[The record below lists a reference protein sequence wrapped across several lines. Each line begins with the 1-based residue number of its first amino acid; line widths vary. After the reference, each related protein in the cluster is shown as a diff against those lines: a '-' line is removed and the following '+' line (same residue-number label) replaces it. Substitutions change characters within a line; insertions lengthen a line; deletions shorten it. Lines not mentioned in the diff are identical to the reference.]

1 MTELK
6 RPQTMRSFVSGAAII
21 GLLFCA
27 ASLQLNIPAGARS
40 GIDATLARNYFRE
53 AQTLSDHDAGKL
65 WGVRLYGPIL
75 FADRETRMI
84 IANQADAEGK
94 LTSTDGVF
102 TGKAAD
108 DLNFANTATT
118 WAGVKWTMIIWPL
131 PEDRRERLQLI
142 AHELFHRVQKDIGLE
157 ANNPT
162 NRHLETRDGRTW
174 LRLEWRALAR
184 ALQESGAT
192 QRLHIDD
199 ALYFRR
205 HRQALFSAT
214 SAEELAL
221 ETNEGLAEYTGARLS
236 ARSDAELR
244 TRAGYALQQALLR
257 PSFARSFAYLSGP
270 AYGSLLD
277 TFAPNWRRG
286 RRAGDDLGAVLA
298 RALKLKL
305 QKPQA
310 EEAAVRARRYDG
322 DEVIAQESRRER
334 EREERAAEYRT
345 RLIDG
350 PLVIFPVSDRFSYSF
365 NPNNVFPLDDRAVV
379 YPTIRVSDSWGVLEV
394 SRGALLLREDG
405 RVTRLQVSAP
415 ADPQAR
421 PLSGEGWT
429 LALAPGWTL
438 VPGPRAGDF
447 ALRSP
452 SASTTR

>member
-1 MTELK
+1 MC
-6 RPQTMRSFVSGAAII
+6 SAAII

-27 ASLQLNIPAGARS
+27 AVLQPNAQAIAPS
-40 GIDATLARNYFRE
+40 GIDAILAREYFRE
-53 AQTLSDHDAGKL
+53 AETLGDQDGGRL
-65 WGVRLYGPIL
+65 WGVRLNGPMI

-84 IANQADAEGK
+84 VANQADAEGK
-94 LTSTDGVF
+94 LTSADGVF
-102 TGKAAD
+102 TGKAPD
-108 DLNFANTATT
+108 DLNFSNTAMT
-118 WAGVKWTMIIWPL
+118 WAGVKWTMVVWPL
-131 PEDRRERLQLI
+131 PEDRRGRLQLM

-157 ANNPT
+157 ADNPT
-162 NRHLETRDGRTW
+162 NRHLDTRDGRTW

-184 ALQESGAT
+184 ALQESGT
-192 QRLHIDD
+192 KQRLHIDD

-205 HRQALFSAT
+205 HRQALFPQT
-214 SAEELAL
+214 SREELAL

-244 TRAGYALQQALLR
+244 ARAGYALQQALLR

-270 AYGSLLD
+270 AYGALLD
-277 TFAPNWRRG
+277 ARAPNWRRG
-286 RRAGDDLGAVLA
+286 RRAGDDLGALLG
-298 RALKLKL
+298 RALNLKP

-310 EEAAVRARRYDG
+310 EEAAARARRYDG

-334 EREERAAEYRT
+334 EREERAAEYRA

-350 PLVIFPVSDRFSYSF
+350 PLVVFPISDRFSYSF

-379 YPTIRVSDSWGVLEV
+379 YPTIRASDSWGILEV

-415 ADPQAR
+415 ADSQAR

-429 LALAPGWTL
+429 LSLTPGWTL
-438 VPGPRAGDF
+438 VSGPRGGDF
-447 ALRSP
+447 TLRSP
-452 SASTTR
+452 SEPTTR